1 MITFFIIGIA
11 VLTLVVVAS
20 VFTIVKNRGVKSSD
34 VAPSNK
40 ASGGGSS
47 MKVWPLSRLGTVCA
61 SLVGLAIFFCWARGE
76 IKDSSHMHKGMM
88 IADGTELKVSKLPK
102 GGDKSKLDRYQSPQT
117 SDMGELEGFLVPP
130 GFELVVVPLEM
141 TPDGSYQPSN
151 FDHQF
156 TYTGQKLNSDGLKS
170 AMRVYTL
177 YLGSNSE
184 GKEATI
190 VTKVVKH

>member
-34 VAPSNK
+34 VAPSKK
-40 ASGGGSS
+40 ASGGGS
-47 MKVWPLSRLGTVCA
+47 MIFWPLSRLGVACLTA
-61 SLVGLAIFFCWARGE
+61 GLAIFCWWAWYE
-76 IKDSSHMHKGMM
+76 MKDSSHMHKGMM

-102 GGDKSKLDRYQSPQT
+102 GGDKSKLYRYQSPQT
-117 SDMGELEGFLVPP
+117 PEMGELEGFLVPS
-130 GFELVVVPLEM
+130 GVELVVVPLEM

-177 YLGSNSE
+177 YLGSNSK